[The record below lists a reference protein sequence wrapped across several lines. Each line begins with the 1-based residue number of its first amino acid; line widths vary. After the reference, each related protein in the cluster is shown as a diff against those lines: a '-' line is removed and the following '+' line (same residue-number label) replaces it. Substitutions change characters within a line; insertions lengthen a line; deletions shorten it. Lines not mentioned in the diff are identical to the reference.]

1 MLLKILRRL
10 KHRFVHCDLTNILVS
25 LWTDDDHAIYPS
37 EVQSEANVCNSCLL
51 LLGGPNWHLH
61 TRYEVCFPDLPSL
74 DFDFCRPGVGY

>member
-1 MLLKILRRL
+1 MGGEGHAEYIEDVIEDIRRL

-51 LLGGPNWHLH
+51 LLGGPN
-61 TRYEVCFPDLPSL
+61 VAPSY
-74 DFDFCRPGVGY
+74 PI